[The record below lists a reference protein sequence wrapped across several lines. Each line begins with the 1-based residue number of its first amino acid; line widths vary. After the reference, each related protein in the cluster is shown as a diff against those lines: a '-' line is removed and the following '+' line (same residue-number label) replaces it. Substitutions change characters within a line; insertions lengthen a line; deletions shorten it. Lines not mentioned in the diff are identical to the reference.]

1 MAIVKKTKNGKTYY
15 WDTVNKKFAKKPS
28 GAKSKTGSS
37 VGRSLVKGK
46 TGRLTTKACSTAGS
60 ELKTRGTSSAGRRLR
75 KCR

>member
-1 MAIVKKTKNGKTYY
+1 MAIVKKTKNGKAYY
-15 WDTVNKKFAKKPS
+15 WDTVNKKFAKKPAS
-28 GAKSKTGSS
+28 SQGAK

-46 TGRLTTKACSTAGS
+46 TGRLTTKACSTAGA